1 MCWSVHHEVKMAK
14 AAGLEVVAAGWGHSV
29 EPIQDS
35 DCDYGNMW
43 FTWEHGKM
51 YYNIIDII
59 YNNYN
64 NNYNNYTNI

>member
-1 MCWSVHHEVKMAK
+1 MAK

-51 YYNIIDII
+51 YYNIIDI
-59 YNNYN
+59 
-64 NNYNNYTNI
+64 